1 MFAQL
6 REDTETVG
14 LHAFSA
20 LILWY
25 VNHVS
30 IKMFL
35 KATCL
40 YLFPNRKAR
49 AGSQKMTSTGL
60 PGNSPQRVLPMIPWL
75 FPEGLQS
82 RGLVSSRKDQEEAV
96 PWRP

>member
-1 MFAQL
+1 MVAQL
-6 REDTETVG
+6 HEYTKTVE
-14 LHAFSA
+14 LHAFNA

-35 KATCL
+35 KTTCL
-40 YLFPNRKAR
+40 YFFPNRKAR

-60 PGNSPQRVLPMIPWL
+60 PRNSPRRVVPLLPWL
-75 FPEGLQS
+75 LPEGLQS
-82 RGLVSSRKDQEEAV
+82 QGLVSSRKDQEEAV
-96 PWRP
+96 P